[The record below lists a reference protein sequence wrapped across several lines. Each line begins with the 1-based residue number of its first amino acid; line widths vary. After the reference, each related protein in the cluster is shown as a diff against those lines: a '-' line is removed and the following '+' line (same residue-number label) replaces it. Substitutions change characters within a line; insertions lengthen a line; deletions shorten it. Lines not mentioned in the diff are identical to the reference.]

1 MTDEELIAY
10 FTGKDLPET
19 IRINRAITQHAVRV
33 AVDRNIELMLTGP
46 KTDGAKHRLTQI
58 KNALETPF
66 DGPEI
71 PKL

>member
-10 FTGKDLPET
+10 FKTTVLPEVL
-19 IRINRAITQHAVRV
+19 RINRAITQHSVKEAVE
-33 AVDRNIELMLTGP
+33 RNIEQMRHDP
-46 KTDGAKHRLTQI
+46 KNAHARHRLVEI
-58 KNALETPF
+58 KNALDHPY